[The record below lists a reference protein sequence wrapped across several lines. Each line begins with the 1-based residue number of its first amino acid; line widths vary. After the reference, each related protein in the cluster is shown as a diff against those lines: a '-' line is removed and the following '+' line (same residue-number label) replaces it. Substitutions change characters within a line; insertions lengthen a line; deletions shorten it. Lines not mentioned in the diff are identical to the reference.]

1 MAGAE
6 RFKAFSWIDGLA
18 GAVAL
23 VALAGVIWSPK
34 LSNTVARA
42 TGGVKPVQVSV
53 DVRGLPTAQK
63 DQLIA
68 DALAYGKTSLVI
80 RNQPAGSVRLVAI
93 KDISSKLTTL
103 LPSGAVL
110 EAPDPNRLTQGILEA
125 RFVLQG
131 EATVS
136 KSGVVMAGTNL
147 KIGSPVELEGP
158 RYRVNGTVS
167 GVEVNE

>member
-1 MAGAE
+1 MAGVKGI
-6 RFKAFSWIDGLA
+6 RSLSWLDGLA

-42 TGGVKPVQVSV
+42 TGNVKPVMVSV
-53 DVRGLPTAQK
+53 DVRGLPTANKQ
-63 DQLIA
+63 QLIEE
-68 DALAYGKTSLVI
+68 ALQHGSTSLVI
-80 RNQPAGSVRLVAI
+80 RNQPAGSVKLLEI
-93 KDISSKLTTL
+93 EDISSTVTTL
-103 LPSGAVL
+103 LPDGRVI
-110 EAPDPNRLTQGILEA
+110 EAPDPNRLRQGILEA

-131 EATVS
+131 DATVS
-136 KSGVVMAGTNL
+136 GAGIVMAGTNL

-167 GVEVNE
+167 GVELKR